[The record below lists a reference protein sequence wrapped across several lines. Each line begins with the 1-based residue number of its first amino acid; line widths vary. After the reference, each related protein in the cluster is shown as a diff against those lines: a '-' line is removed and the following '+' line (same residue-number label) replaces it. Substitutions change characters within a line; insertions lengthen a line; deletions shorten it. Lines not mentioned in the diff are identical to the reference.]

1 MGEVWQPN
9 AGIQSICLEGVESM
23 RLNRKFLAVC
33 LVALL
38 IAALATG
45 CGSSKQDA
53 AKQGAAKVY
62 TLKAGHV
69 LAADHPYQLGL
80 VKMAELMAQKSNG
93 RIKMDVFPSS
103 QLGNERDMVEGLQMG
118 TLDVTLVS
126 TAPLANFSNDF
137 LVLDLPYLFKDKEQ
151 AFRVLDGP
159 IGTKM
164 LSGLEKNGI
173 VGLQFWDNG
182 MFNIMNSKRP
192 LAHPSDLQ
200 GLKMRTMENP
210 IHLAT
215 FRAFGANAIPMAWG
229 EAYTALQNKT
239 IDGVTCAFAVVWTQ
253 KLHEVTPYIS
263 RAWEFY
269 VSAPLLMSKKTYDS
283 MPDDLKKIVRESAK
297 EAGAYMRKKMA
308 DDEEMQIKKLK
319 EAGAKII
326 DVDREEWAKAVVDK
340 VYSQF
345 SPGKIDPALIKQIKE
360 AK

>member
-1 MGEVWQPN
+1 MRLYKKYLV
-9 AGIQSICLEGVESM
+9 ICLVVM
-23 RLNRKFLAVC
+23 LITT
-33 LVALL
+33 LL
-38 IAALATG
+38 TA
-45 CGSSKQDA
+45 CGSSKQETSKKQDP
-53 AKQGAAKVY
+53 AKIY

-69 LAADHPYQLGL
+69 LASDHPYQLGL
-80 VKMAELMAQKSNG
+80 LKMAELLAQKSNG

-103 QLGNERDMVEGLQMG
+103 QLGNERDMVEGMQLG
-118 TLDVTLVS
+118 TIDVSLIS
-126 TAPLANFSNDF
+126 TAPLANFSSDF
-137 LVLDLPYLFKDKEQ
+137 LALDLPYLFKDKPQ
-151 AFRVLDGP
+151 AFKVLDGP

-164 LSGLEKNGI
+164 LVSLEKNSLI
-173 VGLQFWDNG
+173 GLGFWDNG

-192 LAHPSDLQ
+192 LVHPSDMQ

-269 VSAPLLMSKKTYDS
+269 VAAPLIMSKKTYDS
-283 MPDDLKKIVRESAK
+283 MPDDLKKIVRESSK
-297 EAGAYMRKKMA
+297 EAGAFMRKKMA
-308 DDEEMQIKKLK
+308 DDEEVQIEKLK
-319 EAGAKII
+319 AAGAKII
-326 DVDREEWAKAVVDK
+326 EVDREVWAKVAVDK
-340 VYSQF
+340 VYPQF
-345 SPGKIDPALIKQIKE
+345 SPSKIDPALIKQIRE